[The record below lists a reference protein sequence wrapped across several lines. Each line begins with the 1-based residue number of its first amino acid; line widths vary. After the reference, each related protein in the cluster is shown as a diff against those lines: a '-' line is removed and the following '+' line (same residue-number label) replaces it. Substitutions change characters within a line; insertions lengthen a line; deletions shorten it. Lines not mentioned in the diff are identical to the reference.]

1 MERTN
6 EELKLRIKELIKQR
20 NETKILYRDLLIK
33 YNKIVSIIKYE

>member
-6 EELKLRIKELIKQR
+6 EELKLRIKELCSQR
-20 NETKILYRDLLIK
+20 NDYKKMYRDLLIK

>member
-6 EELKLRIKELIKQR
+6 EELKLRIKELIQQR
-20 NETKILYRDLLIK
+20 NETKTLYRNLLIK